1 MNVIDVT
8 ILTAALVNLVL
19 SGTVYF
25 HSRRQLVAT
34 IFGSFAL
41 SVSLW
46 SLATFF
52 MTSKAVSF
60 ELFRIGVILH
70 YISGNLVFWS
80 LFWFSVYFPSRKDH
94 SLFLPL
100 ALSAVNAVVL
110 VAIPSTAFLFVEF
123 NDTSVLSERIIFSA
137 AGYIILSTVTI
148 VMFAL
153 SQLFLARKYL
163 GATGEEKIQIGGI
176 IAATFVTG
184 SLGLFT
190 NLILP
195 GFGNFSLFYL
205 GPIITTPLFVGVMIY
220 AILKY
225 RLFNLRVIAAEIFTA
240 FLLVALVAEL
250 FLSNTSAEI
259 GTRSVILLIA
269 GIIGVFL
276 IRSVYRE
283 IKAREEIERLN
294 RSMQEFVAITSHQI
308 RSPLTH
314 IKAALATIREGSYGP
329 VHPEATAVLSKVSV
343 STERLITLVNDLLD
357 MSSMESGKMQY
368 SFAEFDFVGLVD
380 SVAAEFIDPAKDK
393 GVTLIWRKPTQP
405 IIIKCDERKMRQVV
419 FNLVDNALKYTQK
432 GFVEIKLSKEAS
444 AVEFSVKDS
453 GVGMSKEIIT
463 HLFEKFSRA
472 KTGSAAKAEGTGLGL
487 YVAKRIVNDHKGELW
502 AESEGPERGSVFHLR
517 IFTNR
522 ADTKS
527 REQSQNMG
535 HLAQAA

>member
-1 MNVIDVT
+1 MSVLDVT

-19 SGTVYF
+19 SATVYF

-46 SLATFF
+46 SLATFL
-52 MTSKAVSF
+52 MTTEAASF
-60 ELFRIGVILH
+60 ELFRIGTILH

-80 LFWFSVYFPSRKDH
+80 LFWFSVYFPSRRDH

-100 ALSAVNAVVL
+100 ALSAANAL
-110 VAIPSTAFLFVEF
+110 ILISILTTTFLFVGFKNTAALPEK
-123 NDTSVLSERIIFSA
+123 IIFSA
-137 AGYIILSTVTI
+137 IGYVILSTVT
-148 VMFAL
+148 VFMFAL

-163 GATGEEKIQIGGI
+163 SATGEEKTQIAGI
-176 IAATFVTG
+176 IAATLLTG
-184 SLGLFT
+184 SLGLVT

-240 FLLVALVAEL
+240 FLVVALVAEL

-269 GIIGVFL
+269 GIIGVVL

-294 RSMQEFVAITSHQI
+294 QSMQEFVAITSHQI

-314 IKAALATIREGSYGP
+314 IKAALSTIREGTLGQVDP
-329 VHPEATAVLSKVSV
+329 KATAVLSKVSV

-368 SFAEFDFVGLVD
+368 NFAEFDFAGLVD
-380 SVAAEFIDPAKDK
+380 SVAAEFIDPAKEK
-393 GVTLIWRKPTQP
+393 AVILTWQKPTQP
-405 IIIKCDERKMRQVV
+405 IIIKCDERKLRQVV

-432 GFVEIKLSKEAS
+432 GFVEIKLIKEVD
-444 AVEFSVKDS
+444 AVELSVKDS
-453 GVGMSKEIIT
+453 GVGMSPETIA

-472 KTGSAAKAEGTGLGL
+472 KTGAAAKAEGTGLGL
-487 YVAKRIVNDHKGELW
+487 YVAKRIVNDHQSELW
-502 AESEGPERGSVFHLR
+502 AESEGPGRGSVFHLR
-517 IFTNR
+517 LLTNR
-522 ADTKS
+522 ANLA
-527 REQSQNMG
+527 SQRRSKEDD
-535 HLAQAA
+535 HLAKAA

>member
-19 SGTVYF
+19 SATVYF

-46 SLATFF
+46 SLATFL

-60 ELFRIGVILH
+60 ELFRIGAILH

-100 ALSAVNAVVL
+100 ALSAMNAAVL
-110 VAIPSTAFLFVEF
+110 LAISSTAFLFVAF

-137 AGYIILSTVTI
+137 AGYIILSTITI

-163 GATGEEKIQIGGI
+163 GATGEEKTQIGGI

-240 FLLVALVAEL
+240 FLVVALVAEL
-250 FLSNTSAEI
+250 FLSNTSTEI

-314 IKAALATIREGSYGP
+314 IKAALASIREGSYGQVDP
-329 VHPEATAVLSKVSV
+329 KATAVLNRVSV
-343 STERLITLVNDLLD
+343 SIERLITLVNDLLD

-368 SFAEFDFVGLVD
+368 SFAEFDFTGLVD

-393 GVTLIWRKPTQP
+393 GVTLIWQRPTQP

-432 GFVEIKLSKEAS
+432 GFVEIILNKEAR
-444 AVEFSVKDS
+444 AVELSVKDS
-453 GVGMSKEIIT
+453 GVGMSKETIT

-502 AESEGPERGSVFHLR
+502 AESEGPGKGSTFNLT
-517 IFTNR
+517 ILTNR
-522 ADTKS
+522 AGTKS
-527 REQSQNMG
+527 REQSQNGG